1 MINTFY
7 KDFLENSSV
16 MSLLINF
23 VSPIAK
29 LPVKL
34 LTKILKCKWVWL
46 IKTFSK
52 EINKWYYFFH
62 SLKVRCDPKAIDH
75 C

>member
-7 KDFLENSSV
+7 KDSLENLLV
-16 MSLLINF
+16 MSLPINF
-23 VSPIAK
+23 VSSIAK

-34 LTKILKCKWVWL
+34 FTKILKYKWVWL
-46 IKTFSK
+46 IKNFSK
-52 EINKWYYFFH
+52 RINKWYYFFH